1 MIESKEI
8 NTEKFYYNHLF
19 RDYIFN
25 FENVGEYYQ
34 YNYRNIGGY
43 KKRVLDIKTDYDKE
57 NRSKIYNILKDYN
70 KSIGCSQKT
79 IENIEKL
86 KSPKSAVIIGGQQP
100 GFLTGPIFIIFKII
114 TILKVSS
121 YFEKEL
127 KIPIIPC
134 FWNAS
139 DDNSFNQIDNLNVID
154 KEITNIKLDLSDFD
168 QKTRYSDIYLAD
180 SRFKEAIEKLE
191 SILYST
197 SFKTEVM
204 DFYKNILASALK
216 NCSNPK
222 GEINVSSFF
231 SVIITRMFSGYGL
244 VIIDPAD
251 VELKKLSC
259 NLLEFDMSKHYQISH
274 LINSTGKK
282 LNSCGYH
289 SQLSST
295 PGTLDFFYCVD
306 GIREKIYSD
315 SDNLFEISDKR
326 YNKKEFWDLLIE
338 KPAAISLNVILRPL
352 LQDKLLPVLCS
363 ICGPG
368 ESSYYA
374 QLKPVY
380 NLYGLKMPVIYPR
393 FSATVVEK
401 KIKRLIVKLKITDI
415 ELESSKEEII
425 RQAVSKRLKIDMG
438 KLVLN
443 LESDI
448 QIKLEKLEK
457 SFSDLEMNISSSFDR
472 IKRNIKKEIKVLN
485 KKLYSELKRQNKF
498 TVEGINKIY
507 MNIFPDNNLQER
519 EINIIS
525 YLNRYGF
532 DFIDDLYSA
541 VTPLDFRHKFLE
553 II

>member
-1 MIESKEI
+1 MIESKGI
-8 NTEKFYYNHLF
+8 NTDKFYYNDLF

-25 FENVGEYYQ
+25 FENVCEYYQ
-34 YNYRNIGGY
+34 YDYRNIGGY
-43 KKRVLDIKTDYDKE
+43 KKRVSDLKTGYDEE

-70 KSIGCSQKT
+70 KNIGCSKKT

-86 KSPKSAVIIGGQQP
+86 KSPKSAVVIGGQQP
-100 GFLTGPIFIIFKII
+100 GFLTGPIFIIFKIL

-139 DDNSFNQIDNLNVID
+139 DDNSFNQIDNLNIINKV
-154 KEITNIKLDLSDFD
+154 ITNIKLDLSDFD
-168 QKTRYSDIYLAD
+168 PKTRYSDIYLTD
-180 SRFKEAIEKLE
+180 NRFKEAIEKME
-191 SILYST
+191 SILHFT
-197 SFKTEVM
+197 SFKTEIM
-204 DFYKNILASALK
+204 YFYKNILANALK
-216 NCSNPK
+216 NCSNTK

-231 SVIITRMFSGYGL
+231 STIITRMFSGYGL

-259 NLLEFDMSKHYQISH
+259 NLLEFDVSKHYQISH

-306 GIREKIYSD
+306 GIRKKIYSD

-326 YNKKEFWDLLIE
+326 YDKKEFWDLMIE
-338 KPAAISLNVILRPL
+338 KPSAISLNVILRPL
-352 LQDKLLPVLCS
+352 FQDKLLPVLCS

-368 ESSYYA
+368 ESSYFA

-380 NLYGLKMPVIYPR
+380 NIYGLKMPVIYPR
-393 FSATVVEK
+393 FSSTIVEK
-401 KIKRLIVKLKITDI
+401 KIKKLIVKLKITDI
-415 ELESSKEEII
+415 ELGSSKEEII
-425 RQAVSKRLKIDMG
+425 RQAVSKRLKIDPG
-438 KLVLN
+438 KLVPD

-448 QIKLEKLEK
+448 QVKLEKLENV
-457 SFSDLEMNISSSFDR
+457 FLDLEMSISSSFDR

-485 KKLYSELKRQNKF
+485 KKLYSELKRQDEF

-519 EINIIS
+519 EISIIS

-532 DFIDDLYSA
+532 GFIDDLYS
-541 VTPLDFRHKFLE
+541 TLKPMDFMHKILE

>member
-1 MIESKEI
+1 MIESKGI
-8 NTEKFYYNHLF
+8 NTEKFYYNDLF

-25 FENVGEYYQ
+25 FENVCEYYQ
-34 YNYRNIGGY
+34 YDYRNIDGY
-43 KKRVLDIKTDYDKE
+43 KKRVSDLKTGYDEE

-70 KSIGCSQKT
+70 KNIGCSKKT

-86 KSPKSAVIIGGQQP
+86 KSPKSAVVIGGQQP
-100 GFLTGPIFIIFKII
+100 GFLTGPIFIIFKIL

-139 DDNSFNQIDNLNVID
+139 DDNSFNQIDNLNIIN

-168 QKTRYSDIYLAD
+168 PKTRYSDIYLTD
-180 SRFKEAIEKLE
+180 NRFKEAIEKME
-191 SILYST
+191 SILHFT
-197 SFKTEVM
+197 SFKTEIM
-204 DFYKNILASALK
+204 YFYKNILANALK
-216 NCSNPK
+216 NCSNTK

-231 SVIITRMFSGYGL
+231 STIITRMFSGYGL

-259 NLLEFDMSKHYQISH
+259 NLLEFDVSKHYQMSH

-306 GIREKIYSD
+306 GIRKKIYSD

-326 YNKKEFWDLLIE
+326 YDKKEFWDLMME
-338 KPAAISLNVILRPL
+338 KPSAISLNVILRPL
-352 LQDKLLPVLCS
+352 FQDKLLPVLCS

-368 ESSYYA
+368 ESSYFA

-380 NLYGLKMPVIYPR
+380 NIYGLKMPVIYPR
-393 FSATVVEK
+393 FSSTIVEK
-401 KIKRLIVKLKITDI
+401 KIKKLIVKLKITNI
-415 ELESSKEEII
+415 ELGSSKEEII
-425 RQAVSKRLKIDMG
+425 RQAVSKRLKIDPG
-438 KLVLN
+438 KLVPD

-448 QIKLEKLEK
+448 QVKLEKLENV
-457 SFSDLEMNISSSFDR
+457 FSDLEMSISSSFDR

-485 KKLYSELKRQNKF
+485 KKLYSELKRQDEF

-519 EINIIS
+519 EISIIS

-532 DFIDDLYSA
+532 GFIDDLYS
-541 VTPLDFRHKFLE
+541 TLKPMDFMHKILE

>member
-1 MIESKEI
+1 MIESKVI
-8 NTEKFYYNHLF
+8 NTEKFYYNGLF

-25 FENVGEYYQ
+25 FENVCEYYQ
-34 YNYRNIGGY
+34 YDYRNIGGY
-43 KKRVLDIKTDYDKE
+43 KKRVSDIKTGYNKE

-70 KSIGCSQKT
+70 KNIGCSQKT

-86 KSPKSAVIIGGQQP
+86 KSQKSAVIIGGQQP
-100 GFLTGPIFIIFKII
+100 GFLTGPIFIIFKIL

-139 DDNSFNQIDNLNVID
+139 DDNSFNQIDNLNVIN
-154 KEITNIKLDLSDFD
+154 KEITNIKLDLSDFNP
-168 QKTRYSDIYLAD
+168 KTRYSDIYLAD
-180 SRFKEAIEKLE
+180 NRFKEAIEKLE
-191 SILYST
+191 SILHST
-197 SFKTEVM
+197 SFKTEIM
-204 DFYKNILASALK
+204 YFYKNILAGALK
-216 NCSNPK
+216 NCSNTK

-231 SVIITRMFSGYGL
+231 SAIITRMFSGYGL

-251 VELKKLSC
+251 VELKKLSY

-295 PGTLDFFYCVD
+295 PGMLDFFYCVD
-306 GIREKIYSD
+306 GIRKKIYFD

-326 YNKKEFWDLLIE
+326 YDKKEFWDLMIE
-338 KPAAISLNVILRPL
+338 KPDAISLNVILRPL

-368 ESSYYA
+368 ESSYFA

-393 FSATVVEK
+393 YSATVIEK
-401 KIKRLIVKLKITDI
+401 KIKKLIIKLKITDI

-425 RQAVSKRLKIDMG
+425 RQAVSKKLKIDLG
-438 KLVLN
+438 KLVPD

-448 QIKLEKLEK
+448 QIRLEKLEK
-457 SFSDLEMNISSSFDR
+457 SFSDLEMNISNSFDR

-485 KKLYSELKRQNKF
+485 KKLYSELKRQNEF
-498 TVEGINKIY
+498 IVESINKIY

-519 EINIIS
+519 EINITS

-541 VTPLDFRHKFLE
+541 VKPLDFPHKFLE

>member
-1 MIESKEI
+1 MIGSKGI

-19 RDYIFN
+19 RNYIFN

-34 YNYRNIGGY
+34 YDYRNIGGY
-43 KKRVLDIKTDYDKE
+43 KKRVLDLKTDYDKE

-70 KSIGCSQKT
+70 KNIGCSQKT

-86 KSPKSAVIIGGQQP
+86 KNKKSAVIIGGQQP
-100 GFLTGPIFIIFKII
+100 GFLTGPIFIIYKIL

-139 DDNSFNQIDNLNVID
+139 DDNSFNQIDNLNVIN

-168 QKTRYSDIYLAD
+168 QKTRYSDIYLAYG
-180 SRFKEAIEKLE
+180 RFKEVIEKLE

-197 SFKTEVM
+197 SFKTEIM
-204 DFYKNILASALK
+204 DFYKNVLANALK
-216 NCSNPK
+216 NCSNTK

-231 SVIITRMFSGYGL
+231 SAVITRMFSGYGL

-295 PGTLDFFYCVD
+295 PGTLDFFYGVD
-306 GIREKIYSD
+306 GIRKKIYSD

-326 YNKKEFWDLLIE
+326 YNKKEFWELMIK

-368 ESSYYA
+368 ESSYFA

-380 NLYGLKMPVIYPR
+380 NLYGFKMPVIYPR

-401 KIKRLIVKLKITDI
+401 KIKKLIVKLKITDL

-438 KLVLN
+438 KLVPD

-457 SFSDLEMNISSSFDR
+457 VFSDLEMNISSSFDR

-507 MNIFPDNNLQER
+507 MNIFPNNNLQER

-525 YLNRYGF
+525 YLNRYSF

-541 VTPLDFRHKFLE
+541 VKPLDFRHKFLE

>member
-1 MIESKEI
+1 MIESKRI
-8 NTEKFYYNHLF
+8 NTEKFYYNDLF

-25 FENVGEYYQ
+25 FENVCEYYQ
-34 YNYRNIGGY
+34 YDYRNIGGY
-43 KKRVLDIKTDYDKE
+43 KKRVSDLKIGYDKE

-70 KSIGCSQKT
+70 KNIGCSQKT

-100 GFLTGPIFIIFKII
+100 GFLTGPIFIIFKIL

-139 DDNSFNQIDNLNVID
+139 DDNSFNQIDNLNVIN
-154 KEITNIKLDLSDFD
+154 KEITNIKLDLSDFNP
-168 QKTRYSDIYLAD
+168 KTRYSDIYLAD
-180 SRFKEAIEKLE
+180 NRFKEAIEKLE
-191 SILYST
+191 SILHST
-197 SFKTEVM
+197 SFKTEIM
-204 DFYKNILASALK
+204 YFYKNILASALK
-216 NCSNPK
+216 NCSNTK
-222 GEINVSSFF
+222 GEINISSFF
-231 SVIITRMFSGYGL
+231 SAVITRMFSGYGL

-251 VELKKLSC
+251 VELKKLSY
-259 NLLEFDMSKHYQISH
+259 NLMEFDMSKHYQISH

-289 SQLSST
+289 NQLSSI
-295 PGTLDFFYCVD
+295 PGKLDFFYCVD
-306 GIREKIYSD
+306 GIRKKIYSN
-315 SDNLFEISDKR
+315 SDNLFEILDKR
-326 YNKKEFWDLLIE
+326 YDKKEFWDLMIE

-368 ESSYYA
+368 ESSYFA

-393 FSATVVEK
+393 FSSTIIEK
-401 KIKRLIVKLKITDI
+401 KIKKLIIKLKITDI

-425 RQAVSKRLKIDMG
+425 RQVVSKKLKIDLG
-438 KLVLN
+438 KLVMN

-448 QIKLEKLEK
+448 QIRLEKSEK
-457 SFSDLEMNISSSFDR
+457 SFSDLEMNISNSFDR
-472 IKRNIKKEIKVLN
+472 IKRNIKKETKVLN
-485 KKLYSELKRQNKF
+485 KKLYSELKRQNEF
-498 TVEGINKIY
+498 IVESINKIY

-541 VTPLDFRHKFLE
+541 VKPLDFTHKFLE

>member
-1 MIESKEI
+1 MIESKGI
-8 NTEKFYYNHLF
+8 NTEKFYYNDLF

-25 FENVGEYYQ
+25 FENVCEYYQ
-34 YNYRNIGGY
+34 YDYRNIGGY
-43 KKRVLDIKTDYDKE
+43 KKRVSDLKTDYNKE

-70 KSIGCSQKT
+70 KNIGCSQKT

-86 KSPKSAVIIGGQQP
+86 KSQKSAVIIGGQQP
-100 GFLTGPIFIIFKII
+100 GFLTGPIFIIFKIL

-139 DDNSFNQIDNLNVID
+139 DDNSFNQIDNLNVIN
-154 KEITNIKLDLSDFD
+154 KEITNIKLDLSDFNP
-168 QKTRYSDIYLAD
+168 KTRYSDIYLAD
-180 SRFKEAIEKLE
+180 NRFKGAIEKLE
-191 SILYST
+191 SILHST
-197 SFKTEVM
+197 SFKTEIM
-204 DFYKNILASALK
+204 HFYKNILASALK
-216 NCSNPK
+216 NCSNTK

-231 SVIITRMFSGYGL
+231 SAIITRMFSGYGL

-251 VELKKLSC
+251 VELKKLSY

-306 GIREKIYSD
+306 GIRKKIYSD

-326 YNKKEFWDLLIE
+326 YDKKEFWDLMIE

-368 ESSYYA
+368 ESSYFA

-393 FSATVVEK
+393 YSATVIEK
-401 KIKRLIVKLKITDI
+401 KIKKLIIKLKITDI

-425 RQAVSKRLKIDMG
+425 RQAVSKRLKIDLG
-438 KLVLN
+438 KLVPD

-448 QIKLEKLEK
+448 QIRLEKLEK
-457 SFSDLEMNISSSFDR
+457 SFSDLEMNISYSFDR

-485 KKLYSELKRQNKF
+485 KKLYSELKRQNEF
-498 TVEGINKIY
+498 IVESINKIY

-519 EINIIS
+519 EINITS

-532 DFIDDLYSA
+532 DFIDDLYYA
-541 VTPLDFRHKFLE
+541 VKPLDFPHKFLE

>member
-1 MIESKEI
+1 MIESKGI
-8 NTEKFYYNHLF
+8 NTEKFYYNDLF

-25 FENVGEYYQ
+25 FENVCEYYQ
-34 YNYRNIGGY
+34 YDYRNIGGY
-43 KKRVLDIKTDYDKE
+43 KKRVSDLKTGYNKE

-70 KSIGCSQKT
+70 KNIGCSQKT

-100 GFLTGPIFIIFKII
+100 GFLTGPIFIIFKIL

-139 DDNSFNQIDNLNVID
+139 DDNSFNQIDNLNVIN
-154 KEITNIKLDLSDFD
+154 KEITNIKLDLSDFNP
-168 QKTRYSDIYLAD
+168 KTRYSDIYLAD
-180 SRFKEAIEKLE
+180 NRFKEAIEKLE
-191 SILYST
+191 SILHST
-197 SFKTEVM
+197 SFKTEIM
-204 DFYKNILASALK
+204 YFYKNILANTLK
-216 NCSNPK
+216 NCSNTK

-231 SVIITRMFSGYGL
+231 SAIITRMFSGYGL

-251 VELKKLSC
+251 VELKKLSY

-306 GIREKIYSD
+306 GIRKKIYSD

-326 YNKKEFWDLLIE
+326 YDKKEFWDLMIE

-368 ESSYYA
+368 ESSYFA

-393 FSATVVEK
+393 YSATVIEK
-401 KIKRLIVKLKITDI
+401 KIKKLIIKLKITDI

-425 RQAVSKRLKIDMG
+425 RQVVSKKLKIDLG
-438 KLVLN
+438 KLVPD

-457 SFSDLEMNISSSFDR
+457 SFSDSEMNISSSFDR

-485 KKLYSELKRQNKF
+485 KKLYSELKRQNEF
-498 TVEGINKIY
+498 IVESINKIY

-525 YLNRYGF
+525 YLNRYSF
-532 DFIDDLYSA
+532 DFIDDLYYA
-541 VTPLDFRHKFLE
+541 VKPLDFPHKFLE

>member
-1 MIESKEI
+1 MIESKGI
-8 NTEKFYYNHLF
+8 NTEKFYYNDLF

-25 FENVGEYYQ
+25 FENVCEYYQ
-34 YNYRNIGGY
+34 YDYRNISGY
-43 KKRVLDIKTDYDKE
+43 KKRVSDLKTDYNKE

-70 KSIGCSQKT
+70 KNIGCSQKT

-86 KSPKSAVIIGGQQP
+86 KSQKSAVIIGGQQP
-100 GFLTGPIFIIFKII
+100 GFLTGPIFIIFKIL

-139 DDNSFNQIDNLNVID
+139 DDNSFNQIDNLNVIN
-154 KEITNIKLDLSDFD
+154 KEITNIKLDLSDFNP
-168 QKTRYSDIYLAD
+168 KTRYSDIYLAD
-180 SRFKEAIEKLE
+180 NRFKEAIEKLE
-191 SILYST
+191 SILHST
-197 SFKTEVM
+197 SFKTEIM
-204 DFYKNILASALK
+204 HFYKNILASALK
-216 NCSNPK
+216 NCSNTK

-231 SVIITRMFSGYGL
+231 SAIITRMFSGYGL

-251 VELKKLSC
+251 VELKKLSY
-259 NLLEFDMSKHYQISH
+259 NLLEFDTSKHYQISH

-306 GIREKIYSD
+306 GIRKKIYSD

-326 YNKKEFWDLLIE
+326 YDKKEFWDLMIE

-368 ESSYYA
+368 ESSYFA

-393 FSATVVEK
+393 YSATVIEK
-401 KIKRLIVKLKITDI
+401 KIKKLIIKLKITDI

-425 RQAVSKRLKIDMG
+425 RQAVSKRLKIDLG
-438 KLVLN
+438 KLVPD

-448 QIKLEKLEK
+448 QIRLEKLEK
-457 SFSDLEMNISSSFDR
+457 SFSDLEMNISYSFDR

-485 KKLYSELKRQNKF
+485 KKLYSELKRQNEF
-498 TVEGINKIY
+498 IVESINKIY

-519 EINIIS
+519 EINITS

-532 DFIDDLYSA
+532 DFIDDLYYA
-541 VTPLDFRHKFLE
+541 VKPLDFPHKFLE

>member
-34 YNYRNIGGY
+34 YDYRNIDSY
-43 KKRVLDIKTDYDKE
+43 RKRVLDLKTDYDKE

-70 KSIGCSQKT
+70 KNIGCSQKT

-86 KSPKSAVIIGGQQP
+86 KSKKSAVIIGGQQP
-100 GFLTGPIFIIFKII
+100 GFLTGPIFIIFKIL

-154 KEITNIKLDLSDFD
+154 KEITNIKLDLPDFD
-168 QKTRYSDIYLAD
+168 PKTRYSDIYLAD

-191 SILYST
+191 SILYFT

-259 NLLEFDMSKHYQISH
+259 NLLEFDISKHCQISH

>member
-1 MIESKEI
+1 MIESKGI
-8 NTEKFYYNHLF
+8 NTEKFYYNDLF

-25 FENVGEYYQ
+25 FENVCEYYQ
-34 YNYRNIGGY
+34 YDYRNIDGY
-43 KKRVLDIKTDYDKE
+43 KKRVSDLKTGYDEE

-70 KSIGCSQKT
+70 KNIGCSKKT

-86 KSPKSAVIIGGQQP
+86 KSPKSAVVIGGQQP
-100 GFLTGPIFIIFKII
+100 GFLTGPIFIIFKIL

-139 DDNSFNQIDNLNVID
+139 DDNSFNQIDNLNIINKV
-154 KEITNIKLDLSDFD
+154 ITNIKLDLSDFD
-168 QKTRYSDIYLAD
+168 PKTRYSDIYLTD
-180 SRFKEAIEKLE
+180 NRFKEAIEKME
-191 SILYST
+191 SILHFT
-197 SFKTEVM
+197 SFKTEIM
-204 DFYKNILASALK
+204 YFYKNILANALK
-216 NCSNPK
+216 NCSNTK

-231 SVIITRMFSGYGL
+231 STIITRMFSGYGL

-259 NLLEFDMSKHYQISH
+259 NLLEFDVSKHYQISH

-306 GIREKIYSD
+306 GIRKKIYSD

-326 YNKKEFWDLLIE
+326 YDKKEFWDLMIE
-338 KPAAISLNVILRPL
+338 KPSAISLNVILRPL
-352 LQDKLLPVLCS
+352 FQDKLLPVLCS

-368 ESSYYA
+368 ESSYFA

-380 NLYGLKMPVIYPR
+380 NIYGLKMPVIYPR
-393 FSATVVEK
+393 FSSTIVEK
-401 KIKRLIVKLKITDI
+401 KIKKLIVKLKITDI
-415 ELESSKEEII
+415 ELGSSKEEII
-425 RQAVSKRLKIDMG
+425 RQAVSKRLKIDPG
-438 KLVLN
+438 KLVPD

-448 QIKLEKLEK
+448 QVKLEKLENV
-457 SFSDLEMNISSSFDR
+457 FLDLEMSISSSFDR

-485 KKLYSELKRQNKF
+485 KKLYSELKRQDEF

-519 EINIIS
+519 EISIIS

-532 DFIDDLYSA
+532 GFIDDLYS
-541 VTPLDFRHKFLE
+541 TLKPMDFMHKILE

>member
-1 MIESKEI
+1 MIESKGI
-8 NTEKFYYNHLF
+8 NTEKFYYNDLF

-25 FENVGEYYQ
+25 FENVCEYYQ
-34 YNYRNIGGY
+34 YDYRNIDGY
-43 KKRVLDIKTDYDKE
+43 KKRVSDLKTGYDEE

-70 KSIGCSQKT
+70 KNIGCSKKT

-86 KSPKSAVIIGGQQP
+86 KSPKSAVVIGGQQP
-100 GFLTGPIFIIFKII
+100 GFLTGPIFIIFKIL

-139 DDNSFNQIDNLNVID
+139 DDNSFNQIDNLNIINKV
-154 KEITNIKLDLSDFD
+154 ITNIKLDLSDFD
-168 QKTRYSDIYLAD
+168 PKTRYSDIYLTD
-180 SRFKEAIEKLE
+180 NRFKEAIEKME
-191 SILYST
+191 SILHFT
-197 SFKTEVM
+197 SFKTEIM
-204 DFYKNILASALK
+204 YFYKNILANALK
-216 NCSNPK
+216 NCSNTK

-231 SVIITRMFSGYGL
+231 STIITRMFSGYGL

-259 NLLEFDMSKHYQISH
+259 NLLEFDVSKHYQMSH

-306 GIREKIYSD
+306 GIRKKIYSD

-326 YNKKEFWDLLIE
+326 YDKKEFWDLMIE
-338 KPAAISLNVILRPL
+338 KPSAISLNVILRPL
-352 LQDKLLPVLCS
+352 FQDKLLPVLCS

-368 ESSYYA
+368 ESSYFA

-380 NLYGLKMPVIYPR
+380 NIYGLKMPVIYPR
-393 FSATVVEK
+393 FSSTIVEK
-401 KIKRLIVKLKITDI
+401 KIKKLIVKLKITDI
-415 ELESSKEEII
+415 ELGSSKEEII
-425 RQAVSKRLKIDMG
+425 RQAVSKRLKIDPG
-438 KLVLN
+438 KLVPD

-448 QIKLEKLEK
+448 QVKLEKLENV
-457 SFSDLEMNISSSFDR
+457 FLDLEMSISSSFDR

-485 KKLYSELKRQNKF
+485 KKLYSELKRQDEF

-519 EINIIS
+519 EISIIS

-532 DFIDDLYSA
+532 GFIDDLYS
-541 VTPLDFRHKFLE
+541 TLKPMDFMHKILE

>member
-1 MIESKEI
+1 MIESKGI

-34 YNYRNIGGY
+34 YDYRNIGGY
-43 KKRVLDIKTDYDKE
+43 KKRVLDLKTGYDKE
-57 NRSKIYNILKDYN
+57 NRSKIYSILKDYN
-70 KSIGCSQKT
+70 KNIGCSQKT

-100 GFLTGPIFIIFKII
+100 GFLTGPIFIIFKIL

-139 DDNSFNQIDNLNVID
+139 DDNSFNQIDNLNVIN

-168 QKTRYSDIYLAD
+168 QKTRYSDIYLAYG
-180 SRFKEAIEKLE
+180 RFKEAIEKLE

-197 SFKTEVM
+197 SFKTEIM
-204 DFYKNILASALK
+204 DFYKNVLANALK
-216 NCSNPK
+216 NCSNTK

-231 SVIITRMFSGYGL
+231 SAVITEMFSGYGL

-295 PGTLDFFYCVD
+295 PGTLDFFYGVD
-306 GIREKIYSD
+306 GIRKKIYSD

-326 YNKKEFWDLLIE
+326 YNKKEFWDLMIK

-368 ESSYYA
+368 ESSYFA

-380 NLYGLKMPVIYPR
+380 NLYGFKMPVIYPR

-401 KIKRLIVKLKITDI
+401 KIKKLIVKLKITDL

-438 KLVLN
+438 KLVPD

-457 SFSDLEMNISSSFDR
+457 VFSDLEMNISSSFDR

-507 MNIFPDNNLQER
+507 MNIFPNNNLQER

-541 VTPLDFRHKFLE
+541 VKPLDFRHKFLE

>member
-1 MIESKEI
+1 MIESKGI
-8 NTEKFYYNHLF
+8 NTEKFYYNDLF

-25 FENVGEYYQ
+25 FENVCEYYQ
-34 YNYRNIGGY
+34 YDYRNIDGY
-43 KKRVLDIKTDYDKE
+43 KKRVSDLKTGYDEE

-70 KSIGCSQKT
+70 KNIGCSKKT

-86 KSPKSAVIIGGQQP
+86 KSPKSAVVIGGQQP
-100 GFLTGPIFIIFKII
+100 GFLTGPIFIIFKIL

-139 DDNSFNQIDNLNVID
+139 DDNSFNQIDNLNIINKV
-154 KEITNIKLDLSDFD
+154 ITNIKLDLSDFD
-168 QKTRYSDIYLAD
+168 PKTRYSDIYLTD
-180 SRFKEAIEKLE
+180 NRFKEAIEKME
-191 SILYST
+191 SILHFT
-197 SFKTEVM
+197 SFKTEIM
-204 DFYKNILASALK
+204 YFYKNILANALK
-216 NCSNPK
+216 NCSNTK

-231 SVIITRMFSGYGL
+231 STIITRMFSGYGL

-259 NLLEFDMSKHYQISH
+259 NLLEFDVSKHYQISH

-306 GIREKIYSD
+306 GIRKKIYSD

-326 YNKKEFWDLLIE
+326 YDKKEFWDLMIE
-338 KPAAISLNVILRPL
+338 KPSAISLNVILRPL
-352 LQDKLLPVLCS
+352 FQDKLLPVLCS

-368 ESSYYA
+368 ESSYFA

-380 NLYGLKMPVIYPR
+380 NIYGLKMPVIYPR
-393 FSATVVEK
+393 FSSTIVEK
-401 KIKRLIVKLKITDI
+401 KIKKLIVKLKITDI
-415 ELESSKEEII
+415 ELGSSKEEII
-425 RQAVSKRLKIDMG
+425 RQAVSKRLKIDPG
-438 KLVLN
+438 KLVPD

-448 QIKLEKLEK
+448 QVKLEKLENV
-457 SFSDLEMNISSSFDR
+457 FLDLEMSISSSFDR

-485 KKLYSELKRQNKF
+485 KKLYSELKRQDEF

-519 EINIIS
+519 EISVIS

-532 DFIDDLYSA
+532 GFIDDLYS
-541 VTPLDFRHKFLE
+541 TLKPMDFMHKILE